1 MGMSNCVLS
10 KERVDGKERGRAD
23 GDEEEDAETGR
34 SDILSGI
41 DGKDLIA
48 NQN

>member
-1 MGMSNCVLS
+1 MGEQ
-10 KERVDGKERGRAD
+10 KEEAWKDS
-23 GDEEEDAETGR
+23 ETGR
-34 SDILSGI
+34 SDILTEI